1 MTGSRAATSTAIG
14 TLSRRILDRQTR
26 RGVAELLRH
35 VLQLGH
41 ERRRLLLPDGTPPL
55 GSSCRHERASAAE
68 PRVGA
73 GPAPRR
79 SGQYLELT
87 RWSFAAP
94 GAADFKFPT
103 RPRLSG
109 ATGRQTSLF
118 QALLGP
124 RGTWPTVDVEW
135 CRLVLAQFWHTR
147 AVATG
152 TEFLL
157 TFTSGTFG
165 ARTRDDG
172 PRDAAPSH
180 RPSTA

>member
-1 MTGSRAATSTAIG
+1 MISAIAFSAGRVNTGQSGERQRNASR
-14 TLSRRILDRQTR
+14 TR
-26 RGVAELLRH
+26 
-35 VLQLGH
+35 
-41 ERRRLLLPDGTPPL
+41 P
-55 GSSCRHERASAAE
+55 
-68 PRVGA
+68 A
-73 GPAPRR
+73 GRDKSVMVTHR
-79 SGQYLELT
+79 SGQYLEPT
-87 RWSFAAP
+87 RWSFTAP
-94 GAADFKFPT
+94 RAADFKFST

-124 RGTWPTVDVEW
+124 RRTWPTVDVEW
-135 CRLVLAQFWHTR
+135 CRLVRAQSWHTR
-147 AVATG
+147 AGATG

-157 TFTSGTFG
+157 TFTSETFG